1 MAVKSDMADGQR
13 GEALAAGGRQEYP
26 EGETIP
32 GTAFTPRQVR
42 ILKIAV
48 IAMGILL
55 VGGFAVVLGAI
66 VYQAS
71 QLGQDGKTEAV
82 KIAPPAPAASAP
94 AGSALKASIVIPG
107 VAAERIDGVTL
118 EGDRLV
124 AYWGGTDGPEAA
136 VIDLKT
142 GKILSRLR
150 FER

>member
-1 MAVKSDMADGQR
+1 MADGQG
-13 GEALAAGGRQEYP
+13 GEALAAGDRQVYP

-32 GTAFTPRQVR
+32 GTVFTPRQVR
-42 ILKIAV
+42 ILKIVV
-48 IAMGILL
+48 IAMGVLL
-55 VGGFAVVLGAI
+55 IGGFAVVLSAI

-71 QLGQDGKTEAV
+71 RVGQDGKAEAV
-82 KIAPPAPAASAP
+82 KIAPAAPSASAP
-94 AGSALKASIVIPG
+94 AGPALKASIAIPG
-107 VAAERIDGVTL
+107 VAADRIDGVTL

-124 AYWGGTDGPEAA
+124 AYWRGADGPEAA